1 MIQKRAKVK
10 QVSCPSSY
18 YGYNYAHSSD
28 VCFIGVNGYDACV
41 AEQGAA
47 VFCIVREEPSY
58 GEYYSGYNNQDS
70 YSQSSYS
77 HSNSYDIPV
86 VSSLHP
92 DYVQYSKPPI
102 KAEPS
107 PSKPYRYRA
116 VLYAIVQKPAKCR
129 VGYDSYGNVYSRKSR
144 PLVATRVDHQ
154 AVSGIMDQFWTH
166 GYDQSCPVSNAHYKA
181 PYQTSYGSKSSN
193 KYQYY
198 FGSYYNAP
206 MSRNYGYKRPY
217 SSSYY

>member
-18 YGYNYAHSSD
+18 GNNYGYSSD
-28 VCFIGVNGYDACV
+28 TCFIGVNGYDACV

-47 VFCIVREEPSY
+47 VFCIVREEQSY

-70 YSQSSYS
+70 YSQPTYS
-77 HSNSYDIPV
+77 HSDSYDIPV

-92 DYVQYSKPPI
+92 EYVQYSKPPI
-102 KAEPS
+102 KVAPS
-107 PSKPYRYRA
+107 PEKPYRYRA

-129 VGYDSYGNVYSRKSR
+129 VGYDSYGYAYSRKSK
-144 PLVATRVDHQ
+144 PLIATRVDYQ

-166 GYDQSCPVSNAHYKA
+166 GYDQSCPVSNASYKA
-181 PYQTSYGSKSSN
+181 PPQSSYKSKTSYKN
-193 KYQYY
+193 QYY

-206 MSRNYGYKRPY
+206 TSNNYGYKRP
-217 SSSYY
+217 SNNAYY